1 MNVETGKIVDA
12 SEILEMIPEEKA
24 KYREVL
30 RDLTALEEAQRQIQ
44 MYSPCGCGS
53 GKKFKFCC
61 YQKPQEV

>member
-1 MNVETGKIVDA
+1 MNIETGKVVSAAEFLDLA
-12 SEILEMIPEEKA
+12 PEEKP
-24 KYREVL
+24 KYSEVL

-61 YQKPQEV
+61 YQRPSNV